1 MFTSHTINSCKKML
15 HDYDEFNNFIDH
27 LLTNM
32 EEEINEESN
41 NVDQKDKEVYENIKT
56 IRSELESLHK
66 ELKISIAAR
75 NEEKTMKNLTITL
88 NVLKSLQQEFEKAV
102 EEGLIEFL
110 FNLAALGINHLHSI
124 IERIVSKSHLK

>member
-1 MFTSHTINSCKKML
+1 ML
-15 HDYDEFNNFIDH
+15 HDYGEFNNFINH
-27 LLTNM
+27 MLANM

-88 NVLKSLQQEFEKAV
+88 NVLKSLQQEFEKA
-102 EEGLIEFL
+102 EEEPIEFL
-110 FNLAALGINHLHSI
+110 FNLAALGINHLHSM
-124 IERIVSKSHLK
+124 IERIVSRSHPE

>member
-1 MFTSHTINSCKKML
+1 
-15 HDYDEFNNFIDH
+15 
-27 LLTNM
+27 M

-75 NEEKTMKNLTITL
+75 NEEKTMQNLTITL
-88 NVLKSLQQEFEKAV
+88 KVLKSLQQEFEKAV

>member
-15 HDYDEFNNFIDH
+15 HDYYEFNNFIDH
-27 LLTNM
+27 MLANM

-75 NEEKTMKNLTITL
+75 NEEKTMQNLTITL
-88 NVLKSLQQEFEKAV
+88 KVLKSLQQEFEKAV

>member
-1 MFTSHTINSCKKML
+1 ML
-15 HDYDEFNNFIDH
+15 A
-27 LLTNM
+27 NM

-75 NEEKTMKNLTITL
+75 NEEKTMQNLTITL